1 MTFIHYLFWNKA
13 QHKLSVI
20 IMKGISSLDEEQVA
34 RLDVR
39 RAGED
44 LPTSKNPLQAK
55 LRLLCFHFR
64 VVGRVLPP
72 PSAWALSLLRSLAP
86 SAQLCLK
93 API

>member
-44 LPTSKNPLQAK
+44 LPTSKYPLQAK
-55 LRLLCFHFR
+55 LHLFRFRFR

-72 PSAWALSLLRSLAP
+72 PSTWA
-86 SAQLCLK
+86 
-93 API
+93 